1 MKINKADKIEEHFRE
16 IKTESIFTALKEK
29 KYTGFTRSEINLL
42 LEKYSTEQVFNNLKT
57 RYRKRNYLLI
67 YSIFLF
73 SFLLILS
80 GITLFSYISEGELIY
95 LKYLDFNY
103 YSNLQLVDYSFLSL
117 SLFIILAI
125 ALCMYEIVLR
135 IKNFRN
141 NSIIAFL
148 VLVIFLL
155 LVF

>member
-29 KYTGFTRSEINLL
+29 KYTGFTRSEINRL
-42 LEKYSTEQVFNNLKT
+42 LEKYNTEQVFNNLKA

-73 SFLLILS
+73 SFLFIFS
-80 GITLFSYISEGELIY
+80 GITLFSYMGEGKLIY

-103 YSNLQLVDYSFLSL
+103 YNNLQLGDYSFLSL

-125 ALCMYEIVLR
+125 VLCMYEIILR
-135 IKNFRN
+135 IKNFRHKN
-141 NSIIAFL
+141 KN
-148 VLVIFLL
+148 
-155 LVF
+155 

>member
-42 LEKYSTEQVFNNLKT
+42 LDKYSTEQVFNNLKT

-73 SFLLILS
+73 SFLFILS
-80 GITLFSYISEGELIY
+80 GITLFFYMSEGELIY
-95 LKYLDFNY
+95 FKYLDFNY

-125 ALCMYEIVLR
+125 AFCIYEIILR
-135 IKNFRN
+135 IKNFRHKYKK
-141 NSIIAFL
+141 
-148 VLVIFLL
+148 
-155 LVF
+155 

>member
-42 LEKYSTEQVFNNLKT
+42 LDKYSTEQVFNNLKT

-80 GITLFSYISEGELIY
+80 GITLFSYMSEGELIY

-103 YSNLQLVDYSFLSL
+103 YSNLQLGDYSFLSL
-117 SLFIILAI
+117 SLFITLAI
-125 ALCMYEIVLR
+125 VLCMYEIILR
-135 IKNFRN
+135 IKNFRYKYKK
-141 NSIIAFL
+141 
-148 VLVIFLL
+148 
-155 LVF
+155 

>member
-42 LEKYSTEQVFNNLKT
+42 LDKYSTEQVFNNLKT

-73 SFLLILS
+73 SFLFILS
-80 GITLFSYISEGELIY
+80 GITLFFYMSEGELIY
-95 LKYLDFNY
+95 FKYLDFNY

-117 SLFIILAI
+117 SLFITLAI
-125 ALCMYEIVLR
+125 VLCMYEIILR
-135 IKNFRN
+135 IKNFRHKYKK
-141 NSIIAFL
+141 
-148 VLVIFLL
+148 
-155 LVF
+155 

>member
-73 SFLLILS
+73 SFLFILS
-80 GITLFSYISEGELIY
+80 GITLFSYMSEGELIY
-95 LKYLDFNY
+95 FKYLDFNY

-125 ALCMYEIVLR
+125 ALCMYEIILR
-135 IKNFRN
+135 IKNFRHKYKK
-141 NSIIAFL
+141 
-148 VLVIFLL
+148 
-155 LVF
+155 

>member
-42 LEKYSTEQVFNNLKT
+42 LEKYSTEEVFNNLKT

-80 GITLFSYISEGELIY
+80 GITLFSYMSEGELIY
-95 LKYLDFNY
+95 FKYLDFNY

-125 ALCMYEIVLR
+125 ALCMYEIILR
-135 IKNFRN
+135 IKNFRHKYKK
-141 NSIIAFL
+141 
-148 VLVIFLL
+148 
-155 LVF
+155 

>member
-42 LEKYSTEQVFNNLKT
+42 LEKYSTEEVFNNLKT

-103 YSNLQLVDYSFLSL
+103 YSNLQLGDYSFLSL
-117 SLFIILAI
+117 SLFITLAI
-125 ALCMYEIVLR
+125 VLCMYEIILR
-135 IKNFRN
+135 IKNFRYKYKK
-141 NSIIAFL
+141 
-148 VLVIFLL
+148 
-155 LVF
+155 

>member
-1 MKINKADKIEEHFRE
+1 MKINKVDKIEEHFRV

-29 KYTGFTRSEINLL
+29 KYSGFTRSEINRLL
-42 LEKYSTEQVFNNLKT
+42 QKYSTEQVFNNLKT

-73 SFLLILS
+73 SFLFILS
-80 GITLFSYISEGELIY
+80 GITLFFYMSEGELIY

-125 ALCMYEIVLR
+125 ALCMYEIILR
-135 IKNFRN
+135 IKNFRHKYKK
-141 NSIIAFL
+141 
-148 VLVIFLL
+148 
-155 LVF
+155 

>member
-73 SFLLILS
+73 SFLFILS
-80 GITLFSYISEGELIY
+80 GITLFFYMSEGELIY
-95 LKYLDFNY
+95 FKYLDFNY

-125 ALCMYEIVLR
+125 ALCMYEIILR
-135 IKNFRN
+135 IKNFRHKYKK
-141 NSIIAFL
+141 
-148 VLVIFLL
+148 
-155 LVF
+155 

>member
-42 LEKYSTEQVFNNLKT
+42 LEKYSTEEVFNNLKT

-73 SFLLILS
+73 SFLFILS
-80 GITLFSYISEGELIY
+80 GITLFFYMSEGELIY

-103 YSNLQLVDYSFLSL
+103 YSNLQLGDYSFLSL
-117 SLFIILAI
+117 SLFITLAI
-125 ALCMYEIVLR
+125 VLCMYEIILR
-135 IKNFRN
+135 IKNFRHKYKK
-141 NSIIAFL
+141 
-148 VLVIFLL
+148 
-155 LVF
+155 

>member
-42 LEKYSTEQVFNNLKT
+42 LDKYSTEQVFNNLKT

-80 GITLFSYISEGELIY
+80 GITLFSYMSEGELIY
-95 LKYLDFNY
+95 FKYLDFNY

-125 ALCMYEIVLR
+125 ALCMYEIILR
-135 IKNFRN
+135 IKNFRHKYKK
-141 NSIIAFL
+141 
-148 VLVIFLL
+148 
-155 LVF
+155 

>member
-42 LEKYSTEQVFNNLKT
+42 LEKYSTEEVFNNLKT

-73 SFLLILS
+73 SFLFILS
-80 GITLFSYISEGELIY
+80 GITLFFYMSEGELIY
-95 LKYLDFNY
+95 FKYLDFNY

-125 ALCMYEIVLR
+125 ALCMYEIILR
-135 IKNFRN
+135 IKNFRHKYKK
-141 NSIIAFL
+141 
-148 VLVIFLL
+148 
-155 LVF
+155 

>member
-42 LEKYSTEQVFNNLKT
+42 LEKYSTEEVFNNLKT

-103 YSNLQLVDYSFLSL
+103 YSNLQLGDYSFLSL

-125 ALCMYEIVLR
+125 ALCMYEIILR
-135 IKNFRN
+135 IKNFRHKYKK
-141 NSIIAFL
+141 
-148 VLVIFLL
+148 
-155 LVF
+155 

>member
-1 MKINKADKIEEHFRE
+1 MKINKAEKIEEHFRE

-42 LEKYSTEQVFNNLKT
+42 LEKYSTEEVFNNLKT

-73 SFLLILS
+73 SFLFILS
-80 GITLFSYISEGELIY
+80 GITLFSYMSEGELIY
-95 LKYLDFNY
+95 FKYLDFNY

-125 ALCMYEIVLR
+125 ALCMYEIILR
-135 IKNFRN
+135 IKNFRHKYKK
-141 NSIIAFL
+141 
-148 VLVIFLL
+148 
-155 LVF
+155 

>member
-73 SFLLILS
+73 SFLFILS
-80 GITLFSYISEGELIY
+80 GITLFSYMSEGELIY
-95 LKYLDFNY
+95 FKYLDFNY

-135 IKNFRN
+135 IKNFRHKYKK
-141 NSIIAFL
+141 
-148 VLVIFLL
+148 
-155 LVF
+155 